1 MEGDQ
6 ALFTKNYHQFKDK
19 IFNYFWY
26 RVNFDRE
33 LAEDLT
39 SEVFI
44 KAMKNFT
51 SFKASQ
57 SFQAWIFTIAH
68 NHLVDHYKKQKRN
81 ISLEDILEMADGNKN
96 AIENKVFVAEV
107 IVEIEKLPDYYQ
119 EVVTLKYINGL
130 STKEMAEVLGK
141 EEGAIRTALSRA
153 VKELKEK
160 VEGDKRRQ
168 QIEAG
173 SLA

>member
-6 ALFTKNYHQFKDK
+6 ALFTQNYHQFKDK

-26 RVNFDRE
+26 RVNFNRE

-51 SFKASQ
+51 SFKVSQ

-68 NHLVDHYKKQKRN
+68 NHLVDHYKKKKRDV
-81 ISLEDILEMADGNKN
+81 SLEDILEMADGDKK
-96 AIENKVFVAEV
+96 AIENKVFVKEV
-107 IVEIEKLPDYYQ
+107 IVEIERLPDYYQ

-130 STKEMAEVLGK
+130 TTKEMSEILEK

-153 VKELKEK
+153 VKELKGK
-160 VEGDKRRQ
+160 IDGDGKQR
-168 QIEAG
+168 IEAG